1 MITLKKQ
8 EKIIEKLKSLTE
20 MDLKTVL
27 EELRDHINF
36 NEWGDMV
43 NEVFGTDDA
52 IKEADNLRE
61 EIEELENEMQ
71 KKDDTLFN
79 IKIIASKADDI
90 EEWQE
95 ESFNELKRFLNEIKK
110 EL

>member
-8 EKIIEKLKSLTE
+8 EKIIERLKSLTE

-43 NEVFGTDDA
+43 NEVFGTDEA
-52 IKEADNLRE
+52 IKEANDLRD

-71 KKDDTLFN
+71 KKNDTLFN
-79 IKIIASKADDI
+79 INVIASKADDI
-90 EEWQE
+90 EEFE
-95 ESFNELKRFLNEIKK
+95 EGSFYELKRFINEIKN

>member
-8 EKIIEKLKSLTE
+8 EKIIERLKSLTE

-36 NEWGDMV
+36 NNWGDMV

-52 IKEADNLRE
+52 IQEANNLRE
-61 EIEELENEMQ
+61 EIEALENDIEE
-71 KKDDTLFN
+71 KNDTLFN
-79 IKIIASKADDI
+79 IKVIASKADDI
-90 EEWQE
+90 EEYEE
-95 ESFNELKRFLNEIKK
+95 ESFDELKRFINEIKN